1 MKKAFIGGLIG
12 LIAGLAGGYF
22 VGGYRCSRV
31 YKDRIMELEEE
42 NEKLI
47 EETSKIEIKAVS
59 EAPTDISEP
68 KIEKSE
74 NEDKKMYIRK
84 IEAYVDPDE
93 EDDLIDSKS
102 DFRIISEDDF
112 VRDVNYRDNE
122 TLTWYSEDKIL
133 VDSADMP
140 IHDEEDVIGIAAL
153 EVLEEN
159 DEDLE
164 VLYVSNNIEDKMYEI
179 IVDDNLSY
187 YRDIIGG

>member
-1 MKKAFIGGLIG
+1 M
-12 LIAGLAGGYF
+12 
-22 VGGYRCSRV
+22 
-31 YKDRIMELEEE
+31 
-42 NEKLI
+42 
-47 EETSKIEIKAVS
+47 
-59 EAPTDISEP
+59 
-68 KIEKSE
+68 
-74 NEDKKMYIRK
+74 
-84 IEAYVDPDE
+84 
-93 EDDLIDSKS
+93 
-102 DFRIISEDDF
+102 
-112 VRDVNYRDNE
+112 NYRDNE